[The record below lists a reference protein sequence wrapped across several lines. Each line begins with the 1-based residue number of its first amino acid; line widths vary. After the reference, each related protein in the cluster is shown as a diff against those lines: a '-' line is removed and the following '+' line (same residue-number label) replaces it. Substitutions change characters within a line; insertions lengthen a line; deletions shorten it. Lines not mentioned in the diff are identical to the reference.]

1 LAGLDHDALH
11 VINGDIAAS
20 TFRHAIADTRK
31 VIVHR
36 DVLSCGPTPA
46 FLDVEDWKR
55 QRFAFWKRVVA
66 HDPDF
71 ELRTSRSDLLENLP
85 RIVEARRVYAWA
97 ASGNTDQLMVCFL
110 FELLERLGADPGKL
124 ELIGFSH
131 AAPGGRRIMAMGELD
146 VAEMREHPE
155 PRGLEV
161 EEWMAFRQA
170 WRAVSS
176 PDPLKLQKFADE
188 NPQASDWLRAAVR
201 LMMRRYPDR
210 EHGLPHWDHQLLRN
224 VDRHGPSAARVIG
237 HTLGEN
243 LRDGDLTGDLYLYW
257 RLLRMASAALSRP
270 LLGIAGDMRTMQ
282 GADVELT
289 EFGARVAQ
297 GKASA
302 AAGNAVEDWAGGVHL
317 SSVEGNVW
325 FNDGGKLVR
334 G

>member
-20 TFRHAIADTRK
+20 TFRHAIADDRRI
-31 VIVHR
+31 IVHR

-55 QRFAFWKRVVA
+55 QRFAFWKTVVA

-71 ELRTSRSDLLENLP
+71 ELRTSRSDLLENVP

-124 ELIGFSH
+124 ELIEFSRES
-131 AAPGGRRIMAMGELD
+131 PGGRRIMALGELD
-146 VAEMREHPE
+146 LAEMRQHPP
-155 PRGLEV
+155 PRSLQV

-176 PDPLKLQKFADE
+176 PDPLKLQGFADQRL
-188 NPQASDWLRAAVR
+188 PASDWLCEAVR
-201 LMMRRYPDR
+201 LMLRRYPDR
-210 EHGLPHWDHQLLRN
+210 VHGLPHWDHQLLRN
-224 VDRHGPSAARVIG
+224 VRRHGPGAARVIG

-257 RLLRMASAALSRP
+257 RLLRMASAALPRP
-270 LLGIAGDMRTMQ
+270 LLTVSGDVRTMQ
-282 GADVELT
+282 GASVELT
-289 EFGARVAQ
+289 EFGALVAV
-297 GKASA
+297 GAASA
-302 AAGNAVEDWAGGVHL
+302 GPENPVDDWAGGVHL
-317 SSVEGNVW
+317 SSAEGNVW
-325 FNDGGKLVR
+325 FNDGGRLVR

>member
-11 VINGDIAAS
+11 VINGDVAAS
-20 TFRHAIADTRK
+20 TFRHAIADARK

-71 ELRTSRSDLLENLP
+71 ELRGSRNDLLENVP
-85 RIVEARRVYAWA
+85 QIVEARRIYAWA

-110 FELLERLGADPGKL
+110 FELLERLGVDPGKL
-124 ELIGFSH
+124 ELIEFSGDPP
-131 AAPGGRRIMAMGELD
+131 AARRVMAMGELD
-146 VAEMREHPE
+146 VAEMREHPA
-155 PRGLEV
+155 PRGLQV

-176 PDPLKLQKFADE
+176 PDPLKLQGFADG
-188 NPQASDWLRAAVR
+188 NLRASDWLSSTVR
-201 LMMRRYPDR
+201 LMLRRYPDR
-210 EHGLPHWDHQLLRN
+210 LHGLPHWDHQLLRN
-224 VDRHGPSAARVIG
+224 VRHHGPGAARAIG

-243 LRDGDLTGDLYLYW
+243 LRDGDLTSDLYLYW
-257 RLLRMASAALSRP
+257 RLLRMASPALPRP
-270 LLGIAGDMRTMQ
+270 LLTIAGDPRTMH
-282 GADVELT
+282 GASLELT
-289 EFGARVAQ
+289 EFGERVAE
-297 GKASA
+297 GRASSA
-302 AAGNAVEDWAGGVHL
+302 AENPVEDWAGGVHL
-317 SSVEGNVW
+317 SSAEGHVW